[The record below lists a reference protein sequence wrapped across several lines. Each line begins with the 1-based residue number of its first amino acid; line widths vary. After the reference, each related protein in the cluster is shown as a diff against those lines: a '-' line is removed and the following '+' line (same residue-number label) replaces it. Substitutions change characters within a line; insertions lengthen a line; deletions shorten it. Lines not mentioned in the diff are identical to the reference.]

1 MEVYM
6 ELSKKT
12 TILLSP
18 RLYKM
23 LKGISEVERVSIG
36 ELIRSACE
44 KQYGLPAESEA
55 IEAVQRLSAMAL
67 PVGTPDEMKR
77 EALPKAEELMP

>member
-1 MEVYM
+1 M

-18 RLYKM
+18 RLYSM
-23 LKGISEVERVSIG
+23 LKGISKTKNLSIG

-44 KQYGLPAESEA
+44 KQYGLSAQSEA
-55 IEAVQRLSAMAL
+55 LKAVDALSEMRL
-67 PVGTPDEMKR
+67 PVATPGEMKR
-77 EALPKAEELMP
+77 ESVLDQDKALQ

>member
-1 MEVYM
+1 M

-23 LKGISEVERVSIG
+23 LKDESKARSLSIG

-44 KQYGLPAESEA
+44 KQYGLSSETEALEAAE
-55 IEAVQRLSAMAL
+55 QLSALEL
-67 PVGTPDEMKR
+67 PVGTAVAMKQESVPGPEEFLVDPD
-77 EALPKAEELMP
+77 

>member
-1 MEVYM
+1 M

-18 RLYKM
+18 RLYNM
-23 LKGISEVERVSIG
+23 LKSLSKTNKLSIG

-44 KQYGLPAESEA
+44 KQYGLIPE
-55 IEAVQRLSAMAL
+55 IEAVDAIDSLSSMAL
-67 PVGTPDEMKR
+67 PVDLPDVMKH
-77 EALPKAEELMP
+77 ESIPSPKELLP

>member
-1 MEVYM
+1 M

-23 LKGISEVERVSIG
+23 LKGESNSRGLSIG

-44 KQYGLPAESEA
+44 KQYGLSSESEA
-55 IEAVQRLSAMAL
+55 LEAAERLSALNL
-67 PVGTPDEMKR
+67 PVGTPAAMKQ
-77 EALPKAEELMP
+77 ESVPGPEEY